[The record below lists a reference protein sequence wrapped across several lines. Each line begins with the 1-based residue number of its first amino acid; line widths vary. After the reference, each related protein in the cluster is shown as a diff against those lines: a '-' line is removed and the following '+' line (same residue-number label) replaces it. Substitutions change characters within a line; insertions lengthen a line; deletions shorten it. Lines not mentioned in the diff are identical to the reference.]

1 MVALEDLI
9 QAALLGFCGRYIIL
23 KASPKAVIP
32 LPEMKTT
39 SIAAVTSVAAK
50 AYLLAV
56 QEVLARLDHAIVDRM
71 VDVIW
76 RGYEKGR
83 TLFLFGNGG
92 SAALASHFACDIGKG
107 TIAGKRRRLK
117 TVALT
122 DNVALITAWAND
134 KAYDAIF
141 AEQLESL
148 AEKGDIALAISGSG
162 NSGNVIRG
170 LEAARRLGTETLV
183 LTGFEG
189 GRAKALADLCL
200 VVPSDSMQ
208 LIEDAHLCATHAIFL
223 AIRQRMMQT
232 NGE

>member
-1 MVALEDLI
+1 
-9 QAALLGFCGRYIIL
+9 
-23 KASPKAVIP
+23 VIP
-32 LPEMKTT
+32 LAETKT
-39 SIAAVTSVAAK
+39 SIATAPSVAAK
-50 AYLLAV
+50 DYLLAA
-56 QEVLARLDHAIVDRM
+56 QGVLARVDHAVVDRM
-71 VDVIW
+71 VEVIW
-76 RGYEKGR
+76 RGYEQGR
-83 TLFLFGNGG
+83 TLFMFGNGG
-92 SAALASHFACDIGKG
+92 SAALASHFGCDIGKG
-107 TIAGKRRRLK
+107 TIAGKRKRLK

-148 AEKGDIALAISGSG
+148 AERGDIALAISGSG
-162 NSGNVIRG
+162 NSPNVIRG
-170 LEAARRLGTETLV
+170 LEAARRLGAETLV

-189 GRAKALADLCL
+189 GRAKTLADLCL

-223 AIRQRMMQT
+223 AIRQRMQT

>member
-1 MVALEDLI
+1 
-9 QAALLGFCGRYIIL
+9 
-23 KASPKAVIP
+23 
-32 LPEMKTT
+32 MKTT
-39 SIAAVTSVAAK
+39 SIAAATSVAAK
-50 AYLLAV
+50 DYLLAV
-56 QEVLARLDHAIVDRM
+56 QGVLARLDHAIVDRM

-76 RGYEKGR
+76 RGYEQGR

-107 TIAGKRRRLK
+107 TITGKRRRLK
-117 TVALT
+117 TLALT

-148 AEKGDIALAISGSG
+148 TDKGDIVLAISGSG
-162 NSGNVIRG
+162 NSPNVIRG
-170 LEAARRLGTETLV
+170 LEAARRLGAETLV

-189 GRAKALADLCL
+189 GRAKPLADLCL

-232 NGE
+232 HGE

>member
-1 MVALEDLI
+1 
-9 QAALLGFCGRYIIL
+9 
-23 KASPKAVIP
+23 VIP
-32 LPEMKTT
+32 LAETKT
-39 SIAAVTSVAAK
+39 SIATASSVAARD
-50 AYLLAV
+50 YLLAA
-56 QEVLARLDHAIVDRM
+56 QSVLARVDHAIVDRM
-71 VDVIW
+71 VDLIW
-76 RGYEKGR
+76 RGYEQGR

-107 TIAGKRRRLK
+107 TIRGKRKRLK

-141 AEQLESL
+141 AEQLEGL
-148 AEKGDIALAISGSG
+148 AEKGDIVLAISGSG
-162 NSGNVIRG
+162 NSPNVIRG
-170 LEAARRLGTETLV
+170 LEAARHLGAETLL

-189 GRAKALADLCL
+189 GRAKPLADLCL

-223 AIRQRMMQT
+223 AIRQRMMHT

>member
-1 MVALEDLI
+1 MELAH
-9 QAALLGFCGRYIIL
+9 
-23 KASPKAVIP
+23 KAVIP
-32 LPEMKTT
+32 LPQMKTT
-39 SIAAVTSVAAK
+39 SSAAATSVAAND
-50 AYLLAV
+50 YLLAV
-56 QEVLARLDHAIVDRM
+56 QGVLARLDHAIVDRM

-107 TIAGKRRRLK
+107 TIAGKRKRLK
-117 TVALT
+117 AVALT

-148 AEKGDIALAISGSG
+148 AAKGDIVLAISGSG
-162 NSGNVIRG
+162 NSPNVIRG
-170 LEAARRLGTETLV
+170 LETARRIGAETLV

-189 GRAKALADLCL
+189 GRAQPLADLCL

-223 AIRQRMMQT
+223 AIRQRMIQT

>member
-1 MVALEDLI
+1 
-9 QAALLGFCGRYIIL
+9 
-23 KASPKAVIP
+23 
-32 LPEMKTT
+32 MKTT
-39 SIAAVTSVAAK
+39 SIAAVPSVAAK

-162 NSGNVIRG
+162 NSPNVIRG
-170 LEAARRLGTETLV
+170 LEAARRLGMETLV

>member
-1 MVALEDLI
+1 
-9 QAALLGFCGRYIIL
+9 
-23 KASPKAVIP
+23 VIP

-39 SIAAVTSVAAK
+39 SIAAASSVAAK
-50 AYLLAV
+50 DYLLTV
-56 QEVLARLDHAIVDRM
+56 QGVLVRLDHAIVDRM

-76 RGYEKGR
+76 RGYEQGR

-117 TVALT
+117 SVALT

-148 AEKGDIALAISGSG
+148 TDKGDIVLAISGSG
-162 NSGNVIRG
+162 NSPNVIRG
-170 LEAARRLGTETLV
+170 LEAARRLGAETLV

>member
-1 MVALEDLI
+1 M
-9 QAALLGFCGRYIIL
+9 
-23 KASPKAVIP
+23 IP
-32 LPEMKTT
+32 LAETKT
-39 SIAAVTSVAAK
+39 SIATESSVAAK
-50 AYLLAV
+50 DYLLAA
-56 QEVLARLDHAIVDRM
+56 QSVLARVDHAIVDRM

-76 RGYEKGR
+76 RGYEQGR
-83 TLFLFGNGG
+83 TLFVFGNGG

-107 TIAGKRRRLK
+107 TIAGKRKRLK

-148 AEKGDIALAISGSG
+148 AGNGDIALAISGSG
-162 NSGNVIRG
+162 NSPNVIRG
-170 LEAARRLGTETLV
+170 LEAARRLGGETLV

>member
-1 MVALEDLI
+1 
-9 QAALLGFCGRYIIL
+9 
-23 KASPKAVIP
+23 VIP
-32 LPEMKTT
+32 LAETKT
-39 SIAAVTSVAAK
+39 SIATASSVAAK
-50 AYLLAV
+50 DYLLAA
-56 QEVLARLDHAIVDRM
+56 QGVLARVDHAIVDRM

-76 RGYEKGR
+76 RGYEQGR
-83 TLFLFGNGG
+83 TLFVFGNGG

-107 TIAGKRRRLK
+107 TIAGKRKRLK

-122 DNVALITAWAND
+122 DNVTLITAWAND

-148 AEKGDIALAISGSG
+148 AENGDIALAISGSG
-162 NSGNVIRG
+162 NSPNVIRG
-170 LEAARRLGTETLV
+170 LEAARRLGAETLE

>member
-1 MVALEDLI
+1 
-9 QAALLGFCGRYIIL
+9 
-23 KASPKAVIP
+23 
-32 LPEMKTT
+32 MKTT

-83 TLFLFGNGG
+83 TLYLFGNGG

-162 NSGNVIRG
+162 NSPNVIRG
-170 LEAARRLGTETLV
+170 LEAARRLGMETLV